1 MKTCWSF
8 FFFLRFFP
16 LFNWVSC
23 QLHHAQLFYRNL
35 DSALVQC
42 KPSKTG
48 WDYQPQNWTC
58 IGVWTMAFWSQKARN
73 LHPQIM
79 LRASTFECAEACNAD
94 VATQNTDYLT
104 LPPCLSYND
113 PNPLALREADLFSC
127 LFSRLPQEQTLSQ
140 LQPRCLSVWL
150 VVHWVNGP
158 GSITEG
164 HFSYERFISCFHID
178 RKKG

>member
-1 MKTCWSF
+1 MKTCCIF

-42 KPSKTG
+42 KPSRTG

-58 IGVWTMAFWSQKARN
+58 IGVWTMAFWSQKARK
-73 LHPQIM
+73 LHPQIT

-94 VATQNTDYLT
+94 VATQT
-104 LPPCLSYND
+104 LITSPFPDVCPITIPTPLPSGRQTYSPVSSLVCLRNKHF
-113 PNPLALREADLFSC
+113 LSC
-127 LFSRLPQEQTLSQ
+127 NLGV
-140 LQPRCLSVWL
+140 SVFGL
-150 VVHWVNGP
+150 LYIG
-158 GSITEG
+158 
-164 HFSYERFISCFHID
+164 
-178 RKKG
+178 